1 MNTII
6 LYNPIST
13 TPGKQPLPLSLMSL
27 AAVLEGRY
35 DWVLVD
41 GNVTAD
47 PAARIIELAHGF
59 PNPTK
64 CLLAVTVM
72 PGPQLAQA
80 IPVCKRV
87 RTEIPDLP
95 ILWGGYFP
103 TQHSDVILKS
113 DFVDYTIRSQ
123 GEHPFLAL
131 LDVLQNG
138 GSLNSVP
145 SLAWKDNN
153 KVITN
158 PLGQSSSPETFP
170 DFPYHCIDMKSYI
183 HKNYLGSRTTAH
195 CSSFG
200 CPFSCN
206 FCAVVAMSNRKW
218 LAQSPERMEQVA
230 RHLVKNYQVNGLQMH
245 DMDFFV
251 SETRTAEY
259 CERISDLNLG
269 WWGLGRIDT
278 LMRYSDST
286 WRKMQKSGLKMV
298 FMGAESGSDETLAL
312 MNKGGNAST
321 KLTLDI
327 VKRMKEYNIT
337 PECSFVLG
345 SPPDPLGDMQR
356 TMEFIRQIKQ
366 INPFTEIILYIYT
379 PVPFDGILYEEAQR
393 LGFQFPQ
400 SLEEWVSEDWRKFS
414 MRRGDHIP
422 WVEGEIRRQARN
434 FERVVNAY
442 YPTITDMH
450 LSGTY
455 RIMLKA
461 LSAWR
466 YHLRFYEAPYELRI
480 AQRLV
485 HYQRPETTGF

>member
-1 MNTII
+1 MNGII
-6 LYNPIST
+6 LYNPLST

-35 DWVLVD
+35 EWTLVD
-41 GNVTAD
+41 GNIMSD
-47 PAARIIELAHGF
+47 PAARIIEIARSF
-59 PNPTK
+59 PNLSK
-64 CLLAVTVM
+64 SLLAVTVM
-72 PGPQLAQA
+72 PGPQLTQA
-80 IPVCKRV
+80 ISVCKRV
-87 RTEIPDLP
+87 RQEIPDLP

-103 TQHSDVILKS
+103 TQHSEVILES
-113 DFVDYTIRSQ
+113 DYVDYVIRSQ
-123 GEHPFLAL
+123 GELPFLAL
-131 LDVLQNG
+131 LDAIQNG
-138 GSLNSVP
+138 GSLNSIP
-145 SLAWKDNN
+145 SLAWKDGD
-153 KVITN
+153 KIAMN

-170 DFPYHCIDMKSYI
+170 DFPYHRINMESYI

-218 LAQSPERMEQVA
+218 LAQSPESMERVT
-230 RHLVKNYQVNGLQMH
+230 RSLVKNYQVNGLQMH

-278 LMRYSDST
+278 LMRYSDTT
-286 WRKMQKSGLKMV
+286 WKKMQRSGLKMV
-298 FMGAESGSDETLAL
+298 FMGAESGSDETLEM

-321 KLTLDI
+321 KLTLEI
-327 VKRMKEYNIT
+327 VQRMKEYNIT

-345 SPPDPLGDMQR
+345 SPPDPLGDMRR
-356 TMEFIRQIKQ
+356 TMEFIRRIKQ
-366 INPFTEIILYIYT
+366 INPATEIILYIYT
-379 PVPFDGILYEEAQR
+379 PVPLDGILYEEAQR

-400 SLEEWVSEDWRKFS
+400 TLDEWASEDWKKFS

-422 WVEGEIRRQARN
+422 WVEGEIRRRARN
-434 FERVVNAY
+434 FERVINAY
-442 YPTITDMH
+442 YPTVTDMR
-450 LSGTY
+450 LSGIY

-466 YHLRFYEAPYELRI
+466 YHLRFYEAPYELRV
-480 AQRLV
+480 AQRFI